1 MVMKF
6 SKATPNWV
14 SLWSPSD
21 KSHMNVY
28 SVHPLY
34 KLCFLLKLFLLFSFS
49 AKHCASHCHIIV
61 FSMDRQQFA
70 RLRCQWISVER
81 CCTLCKQACFRNG
94 LLPHPLPQ
102 LKRDVCQK
110 KTMSCFGSNM
120 STSWTT
126 MELTT
131 CYPCKHGFISTC
143 VFMTVTRSGLVVISW
158 NCPVIWTQ
166 MLKEQM
172 RKTMWNWAVH
182 QSVGEEF

>member
-34 KLCFLLKLFLLFSFS
+34 KLCFLLKLFLLYSFS
-49 AKHCASHCHIIV
+49 AKHCASHHRIIV
-61 FSMDRQQFA
+61 FSVDRQQFA

-81 CCTLCKQACFRNG
+81 CCTLCKQTCFRNG

-102 LKRDVCQK
+102 LKSDVCQK
-110 KTMSCFGSNM
+110 KTMSCFSSNM
-120 STSWTT
+120 STPWITMKLTACYHANMVSFQPVTSWQWHTAGLWWSH
-126 MELTT
+126 E
-131 CYPCKHGFISTC
+131 
-143 VFMTVTRSGLVVISW
+143 TV
-158 NCPVIWTQ
+158 
-166 MLKEQM
+166 
-172 RKTMWNWAVH
+172 
-182 QSVGEEF
+182 QSFEHKYW